1 MQGYWG
7 ICGALIGVAL
17 LTAPAHGQDG
27 VAECIQMQSSLQR
40 LDCYDRLFRG
50 PLTAP
55 AETKVNRKA
64 PPPAAKLPPPTPPAV
79 AQTIITGTI
88 PKTKPGVVTNSN
100 NKSAKFQTRPEPDP
114 ELPESLASSWVLKK
128 AEAGTLVATSSKR
141 VHRNLVGHR
150 SRLTLEIAC
159 RNNTTSLELKFGGNI
174 VASFLDTAQLRF
186 HVDDRPAV
194 TYQFS
199 VADDFKAVGLW
210 RGQEA
215 IPIIKSLMG
224 ATTLTVEGVP

>member
-64 PPPAAKLPPPTPPAV
+64 PPPAAKLPPPTPPA
-79 AQTIITGTI
+79 
-88 PKTKPGVVTNSN
+88 
-100 NKSAKFQTRPEPDP
+100 
-114 ELPESLASSWVLKK
+114 
-128 AEAGTLVATSSKR
+128 
-141 VHRNLVGHR
+141 
-150 SRLTLEIAC
+150 
-159 RNNTTSLELKFGGNI
+159 
-174 VASFLDTAQLRF
+174 
-186 HVDDRPAV
+186 
-194 TYQFS
+194 
-199 VADDFKAVGLW
+199 
-210 RGQEA
+210 
-215 IPIIKSLMG
+215 
-224 ATTLTVEGVP
+224 